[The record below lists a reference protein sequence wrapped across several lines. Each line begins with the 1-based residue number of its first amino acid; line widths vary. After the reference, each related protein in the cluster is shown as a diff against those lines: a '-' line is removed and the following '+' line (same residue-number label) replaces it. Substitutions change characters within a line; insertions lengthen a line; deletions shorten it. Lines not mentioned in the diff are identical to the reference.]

1 MKSNLLTNS
10 CALLFAITTS
20 TVQAAT
26 LVFTV
31 DPIGETISMS
41 GQLTDTTQFVSGP
54 DFYQIFFNNGIAEEG
69 DEIFSGNIPDTIDLV
84 TGNFSFGNFTIWENG
99 RMSFYFQTDSSS
111 TISLTGTENPIAW
124 SSMSP
129 GVEDFFTNPPA
140 GSLTAF
146 LPTPAASTST
156 IPIVVVPEPSVPLLA
171 VIAGAMACLR
181 RRRQAIHQLDL
192 ERQS

>member
-1 MKSNLLTNS
+1 M
-10 CALLFAITTS
+10 
-20 TVQAAT
+20 QATT

-54 DFYQIFFNNGIAEEG
+54 DFYQIFFNNGIVQEG
-69 DEIFSGNIPDTIDLV
+69 DEIFSGDIPGTINLV
-84 TGNFSFGNFTIWENG
+84 SGNFSSGNFTIWENG
-99 RMSFYFQTDSSS
+99 RMSFYFDMGSSS
-111 TISLTGTENPIAW
+111 TITLTGTEDAIAW

-129 GVEDFFTNPPA
+129 GVVDFFTNPPA

-146 LPTPAASTST
+146 NPTTAASTST
-156 IPIVVVPEPSVPLLA
+156 IPIVVIPEPSGPLLA

-181 RRRQAIHQLDL
+181 RRRQAIHRLDL